1 MKKTLASRAIA
12 LALGLATSLAG
23 TLAAGTLRGY
33 VAAFNADDEELY
45 TNAVPNAAAADFL
58 ERNVPVF
65 ACPDADIERT
75 YYFRW
80 WTYRKHLRKT
90 ERGWVVTEFLPDVGW
105 AGKYNTIACPFG
117 HHLREGRW
125 LREASS
131 CLDDYTRIMLAEGN
145 INGPRAYV
153 NGPAWATLER
163 AKVTGDFAFAERC
176 LKGFVRN
183 YEAWERGWPVRGLS
197 LRDTKSA
204 RSYAG
209 PQVRVGF
216 RAERGLFDCAGDREG
231 SEFALSLDGARPM
244 VNAVLWAEAVSI
256 AELAGRV
263 GDTALRTRFA
273 RKADGLER
281 NIRAR
286 LWNPDVGF
294 FVSLGV
300 DGTRDTV
307 KELHGYAPFYYGL
320 PLGAAYAVAW
330 KPLVDPLGFLAPRGL
345 TFPAQDAPG
354 FARTPD
360 PEAHECLWNGPSWPY
375 ATSVALTALY
385 GQLQRVDGVRPAGAS
400 SDDFVRLLHLYAAQH
415 RRLREDGRTVAWI
428 DEDCD
433 AFTGEWI
440 ARKILIEKARRCVK
454 PVQHHERGKDYNHST
469 FCDLV
474 IAGLCGIVPQKGD
487 TVAVRPLAP
496 ADWDWFRLAG
506 VRYHGHDLDVVWDRT
521 GAKFGRGRGLSV
533 WVDGA
538 EIARAAALGPLE
550 GLSVK

>member
-1 MKKTLASRAIA
+1 MKKLLAGAVC
-12 LALGLATSLAG
+12 LAG
-23 TLAAGTLRGY
+23 TLAAGTLRDY
-33 VAAFNADDEELY
+33 VAAFNADDGELY
-45 TNAVPNAAAADFL
+45 TNAVPNAVAADFL

-80 WTYRKHLRKT
+80 WTYRKHLRRT
-90 ERGWVVTEFLPDVGW
+90 EKGWVVTEFLPDVGW

-125 LREASS
+125 LREPSY
-131 CLDDYTRIMLAEGN
+131 LDDYTRIMLAEGN

-163 AKVTGDFAFAERC
+163 VRVTGDFAFAERS
-176 LKGFVRN
+176 LKDFVRS
-183 YEAWERGWPVRGLS
+183 YEAWERGWTVRGLS
-197 LRDTKSA
+197 LRDTGSA
-204 RSYAG
+204 RTYAG

-244 VNAVLWAEAVSI
+244 VNAVLWAEATAI

-273 RKADGLER
+273 RKADDLER

-307 KELHGYAPFYYGL
+307 KELHGYAPFYYGM
-320 PLGAAYAVAW
+320 PLGVDYAVAW
-330 KPLVDPLGFLAPRGL
+330 KPLVDPLGFSAPRGL

-385 GQLQRVDGVRPAGAS
+385 GQLQRTDGVRPEGVSADG
-400 SDDFVRLLHLYAAQH
+400 FVRLLRQYAAQH
-415 RRLREDGRTVAWI
+415 VRRREDGRTVPWI

-440 ARKILIEKARRCVK
+440 ARKILIEKARRRGK
-454 PVQHHERGKDYNHST
+454 PVRYRERGKDYNHST

-474 IAGLCGIVPQKGD
+474 IAGLCGIVPQEGNA
-487 TVAVRPLAP
+487 VAVRPLAP
-496 ADWDWFRLAG
+496 AGWDWFRLAG

-521 GAKFGRGRGLSV
+521 GAKFGKGRGLSV
-533 WVDGA
+533 WVDGV
-538 EIARAAALGPLE
+538 EVARAAALGPLE